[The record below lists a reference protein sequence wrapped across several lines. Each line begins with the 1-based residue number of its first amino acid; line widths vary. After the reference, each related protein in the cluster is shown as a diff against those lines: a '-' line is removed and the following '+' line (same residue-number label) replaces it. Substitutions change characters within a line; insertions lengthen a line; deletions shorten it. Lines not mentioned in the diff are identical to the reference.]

1 MGEYEKALADIDLIR
16 SRMAASTTFRGF
28 GPAALAATGILA
40 LVVAG
45 VQAALPVEP
54 IEWPA
59 VFFAGWIVVA
69 VLAVLLVGAE
79 VIVRARRHHGGLAD
93 AMIHNAIQQFLPAG
107 AAGLALTA
115 ILGRFA
121 PDAVWTLPG
130 LWQIFVSLGLFAAA
144 PSLPRGALV
153 AAAWYFLA
161 GCAVLMLAAD
171 GPTLSPWMMGVP
183 FAVGQMI
190 LAAVVFRGPGD
201 AHGL

>member
-28 GPAALAATGILA
+28 GPAALAATSGIA

-45 VQAALPVEP
+45 VQTTMLAEP
-54 IEWPA
+54 MREPG
-59 VFFAGWIVVA
+59 VFFAGWIVAAIVA
-69 VLAVLLVGAE
+69 VLLIGAE

-93 AMIHNAIQQFLPAG
+93 AMIHNAIGQFLPAG
-107 AAGLALTA
+107 AAGLALAA

-130 LWQIFVSLGLFAAA
+130 LWQILVSLGLFAAA
-144 PSLPRGALV
+144 PSLPRGSLLASG
-153 AAAWYFLA
+153 WYFLS
-161 GCAVLMLAAD
+161 GCTVLMLAAQ
-171 GPTLSPWMMGVP
+171 GPSLSPWMMGVP
-183 FAVGQMI
+183 FAVGQSI

-201 AHGL
+201 AHGR